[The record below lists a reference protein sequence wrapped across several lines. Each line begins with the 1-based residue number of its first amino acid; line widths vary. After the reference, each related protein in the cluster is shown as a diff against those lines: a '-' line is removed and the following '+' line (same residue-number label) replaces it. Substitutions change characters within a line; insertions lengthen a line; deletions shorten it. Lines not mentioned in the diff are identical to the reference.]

1 MEFAGFPNV
10 FFIKQQMFINSD
22 FENVTYTWNCRTREN
37 DETIIQEIDKLE
49 SDLLLMRKA

>member
-1 MEFAGFPNV
+1 MEFAGFPNM
-10 FFIKQQMFINSD
+10 FFIKQQMFMNSD